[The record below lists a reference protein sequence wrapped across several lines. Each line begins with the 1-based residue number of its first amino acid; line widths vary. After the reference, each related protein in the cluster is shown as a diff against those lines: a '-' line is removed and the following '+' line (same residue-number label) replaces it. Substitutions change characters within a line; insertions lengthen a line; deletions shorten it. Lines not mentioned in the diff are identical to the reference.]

1 MKFVGSIKFRERLH
15 QLFGEQPL
23 KVIDTDAELLVF
35 YYYYFLIL
43 TNQTRDAQ
51 VSSWELLGLFLR
63 TFLGTV
69 EDFLRT
75 FEGLSQII

>member
-1 MKFVGSIKFRERLH
+1 MKLVGGTKIRERLH

-23 KVIDTDAELLVF
+23 KVIDTDAELLLCFCVVAVVV
-35 YYYYFLIL
+35 LIL

-63 TFLGTV
+63 TF
-69 EDFLRT
+69 EDFLRI
-75 FEGLSQII
+75 FEGLP